1 MMRLFARH
9 RLVKLAAARERRP
22 AGSRVVRFIVVSL
35 GAGLIAALLAIV
47 LAVIPALI
55 VLAFP
60 TNDST
65 EVLASKLFPTPSPTT
80 KVISVYDPPTA
91 PPRATQPPER
101 SGGGDGGG
109 GGGDD

>member
-1 MMRLFARH
+1 MIRLFARH
-9 RLVKLAAARERRP
+9 RLVKVAAARERRP
-22 AGSRVVRFIVVSL
+22 AGGRVVRFIVLSL
-35 GAGLIAALLAIV
+35 GAGAIAALLAIL

-60 TNDST
+60 TSDST

-80 KVISVYDPPTA
+80 KVINVYDPPSAPPA
-91 PPRATQPPER
+91 PPRATQPPE
-101 SGGGDGGG
+101 SSGGG

>member
-1 MMRLFARH
+1 MIRLFARH

-22 AGSRVVRFIVVSL
+22 AGSRVVRFIVLSL
-35 GAGLIAALLAIV
+35 GAGAIAALIAIV

-65 EVLASKLFPTPSPTT
+65 EILASKLFPTPSPAT
-80 KVISVYDPPTA
+80 KVISVYDPPARPTE
-91 PPRATQPPER
+91 PPEH